1 MSDQAL
7 KHFGVTAA
15 DLLGSGVQSRAY
27 ALGEGGVLRVF
38 SDKTTLAHVQ
48 ALEAFYRRL
57 DSQAAPFQIPRFD
70 EVREIAG
77 SACVVEAR
85 IPGIELTRFLETAA
99 PSARQRALSSYMA
112 AAGQIQLIGFDAPYH
127 GQILGAAPVRAETW
141 PDYLSGRAQASLDQA
156 PWARADL
163 IQPARAL
170 ERLHHLAQSRADA
183 PRRLAHGDY
192 HPGNVLVDD
201 EGQVTG
207 VIDFSVQAVMG
218 DPLLDLTSAAFFFD
232 DKADRAYAASQ
243 AHSLS
248 ADLFA
253 QASELYWLYYS
264 FFYLSAKAAKPAL
277 YDLCVRSLNAAAE
290 A

>member
-27 ALGEGGVLRVF
+27 ALGERGVLRVF
-38 SDKTTLAHVQ
+38 SDQTPLAEVL
-48 ALEAFYRRL
+48 ALEAFYAGL
-57 DSQAAPFQIPRFD
+57 DTHAAPFATPRFF
-70 EVREIAG
+70 EVREIGG

-85 IPGIELTRFLETAA
+85 IPGIELTRFLETA
-99 PSARQRALSSYMA
+99 PPPARQRALSSYMA
-112 AAGQIQLIGFDAPYH
+112 TAGQIQLLGYDAPYH
-127 GQILGAAPVRAETW
+127 GQILGTAPVRAETW
-141 PDYLSGRAQASLDQA
+141 PDYLSARAQASLDQA
-156 PWARADL
+156 PWTRADL
-163 IQPARAL
+163 TRPARAL
-170 ERLHHLAQSRADA
+170 ERLRQLAERHADA

-243 AHSLS
+243 ADGVS

-253 QASELYWLYYS
+253 QASELYWLYFS
-264 FFYLSAKAAKPAL
+264 FFYLSTKAAKPAL
-277 YDLCVRSLNAAAE
+277 YDLCVRSLNAVAE